1 MENRAIFRQNYVV
14 SYYLLCKYVYA
25 YFNYLNII
33 PCVRDSHVKLHESF
47 EIVPSRRA
55 KLYLSHSR
63 DIIHINQSY
72 LFLISIF
79 YDSFKLCWEI
89 CPRMIELKTDDTK
102 YPKVS
107 YIIIRYS
114 WFPFS
119 QIEQRL
125 SQDYKK
131 NKRRKKKKF
140 KRLVKFYARVRIA
153 FSYLLVNTQRC
164 RERNVSS
171 ARDSKKNWTISSGMA
186 NDGKRS
192 PQGFRND
199 SNHWSKQQNF
209 SKNKCT
215 TLVHFQFRIIQREKE
230 KKQVEILERCSFLS
244 PSLEIVRNECFEF
257 TVPELS
263 SFYPSPLLS
272 PLFSWKFANRPW
284 NIWRVHSSEKQQVV
298 GIRNYILYF

>member
-1 MENRAIFRQNYVV
+1 M
-14 SYYLLCKYVYA
+14 YA

-102 YPKVS
+102 YPKS
-107 YIIIRYS
+107 YKSYS
-114 WFPFS
+114 WFDILDF
-119 QIEQRL
+119 
-125 SQDYKK
+125 
-131 NKRRKKKKF
+131 
-140 KRLVKFYARVRIA
+140 
-153 FSYLLVNTQRC
+153 LLHKSS
-164 RERNVSS
+164 NVSHKIIKKIKEERRRNLRGS
-171 ARDSKKNWTISSGMA
+171 LNFTLVSESHFRTYSSILRDAASGTCRRRAIRKKNWTISSGMA

-192 PQGFRND
+192 AQGFRND
-199 SNHWSKQQNF
+199 SNHWSKQH
-209 SKNKCT
+209 SINKCAI
-215 TLVHFQFRIIQREKE
+215 LVHFQFRIIQREKE

-244 PSLEIVRNECFEF
+244 HPSKSFEMSALSSQCLNF
-257 TVPELS
+257 RVFIPLPSSPPCSRENSQIVPETYGVYTRVKS
-263 SFYPSPLLS
+263 S
-272 PLFSWKFANRPW
+272 R
-284 NIWRVHSSEKQQVV
+284 
-298 GIRNYILYF
+298 

>member
-125 SQDYKK
+125 SQDYRKLKK
-131 NKRRKKKKF
+131 KRKKIKEGRRRNLRGSLNFTLVSESHFRTYSSILRDAASGTCRRRAIRKKIGRF
-140 KRLVKFYARVRIA
+140 PAGWQ
-153 FSYLLVNTQRC
+153 T
-164 RERNVSS
+164 
-171 ARDSKKNWTISSGMA
+171 MA
-186 NDGKRS
+186 NDHPKAFEMIPTIDRS
-192 PQGFRND
+192 SKIFRKINAQ
-199 SNHWSKQQNF
+199 H
-209 SKNKCT
+209 
-215 TLVHFQFRIIQREKE
+215 
-230 KKQVEILERCSFLS
+230 
-244 PSLEIVRNECFEF
+244 
-257 TVPELS
+257 
-263 SFYPSPLLS
+263 
-272 PLFSWKFANRPW
+272 
-284 NIWRVHSSEKQQVV
+284 
-298 GIRNYILYF
+298 

>member
-199 SNHWSKQQNF
+199 SNHWSKQH
-209 SKNKCT
+209 SINKCAI
-215 TLVHFQFRIIQREKE
+215 LVHFQFRIIQREKE

-244 PSLEIVRNECFEF
+244 HPSKSFEMSALSSQCLNF
-257 TVPELS
+257 RVFIPLPSSPPCSRENSQIVPETYGVYTRVKS
-263 SFYPSPLLS
+263 S
-272 PLFSWKFANRPW
+272 R
-284 NIWRVHSSEKQQVV
+284 
-298 GIRNYILYF
+298 

>member
-140 KRLVKFYARVRIA
+140 TLVSESHFRTYSSILRDAA
-153 FSYLLVNTQRC
+153 SGTC
-164 RERNVSS
+164 RRR
-171 ARDSKKNWTISSGMA
+171 AIRKKIGRFPAGWQTMA
-186 NDGKRS
+186 NDHPKAFEMIPTIDRS
-192 PQGFRND
+192 SKIFRKINAQ
-199 SNHWSKQQNF
+199 H
-209 SKNKCT
+209 
-215 TLVHFQFRIIQREKE
+215 
-230 KKQVEILERCSFLS
+230 
-244 PSLEIVRNECFEF
+244 
-257 TVPELS
+257 
-263 SFYPSPLLS
+263 
-272 PLFSWKFANRPW
+272 
-284 NIWRVHSSEKQQVV
+284 
-298 GIRNYILYF
+298 